1 MSRKKDVSVSL
12 VNKGRFAK
20 LGFSIS
26 HEMRLWNILFLFTIN
41 VNVVI
46 LVGSKKTLENGIQAW
61 MGCKNI
67 DGKSFK

>member
-1 MSRKKDVSVSL
+1 M
-12 VNKGRFAK
+12 
-20 LGFSIS
+20 
-26 HEMRLWNILFLFTIN
+26 NILFLFAIN